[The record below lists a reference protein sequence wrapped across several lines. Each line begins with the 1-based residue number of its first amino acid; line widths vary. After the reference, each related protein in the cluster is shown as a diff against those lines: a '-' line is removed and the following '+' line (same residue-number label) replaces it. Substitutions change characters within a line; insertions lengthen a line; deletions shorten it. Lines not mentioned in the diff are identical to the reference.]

1 MFLAKENKMGEK
13 VQGNAA
19 GERIGELI
27 IESHGVDKYGRCLG
41 TLFIGACNINQ
52 QLLLEGRAEEY

>member
-1 MFLAKENKMGEK
+1 MGEK